1 MFKLHES
8 LKKLNKGFKRLFEAR
23 PPTGEEIAKAYE
35 VFGLKPGDDLSN
47 LDSLWKAL
55 ARKNHPDLG
64 GDPEKM
70 KEINAAKDILHDFG
84 YGFKG
89 GVPSFDW
96 DALNKKTTEYHA
108 SAEKNIS
115 QLMQKVAD
123 NYQKYF
129 DKYIPGL
136 EFQKIASTHN
146 DNFATILSEWKNSD
160 GSSSIK
166 LRISARWTS
175 ASGGGLGVSS
185 DPLENINISY
195 DTTVYHDGKRYKV
208 SQRDFGWNKLSGQM
222 SDPKEV
228 FPEKA
233 MKRIASKTRS
243 SSKFVRRDAEG
254 FIQNQLGG
262 KYSSD
267 NQWSIPID
275 EKTSLFLLRS
285 VFMRQAGWNLN
296 GIYQKNDAG
305 YHTKRIAYDGHSFP
319 ETMEAF
325 KNLKDYVLHLRK
337 GGNSSDFKKFFKK
350 DEGE

>member
-1 MFKLHES
+1 MKHVVLAMITIIVILALYGCATSTFVKT
-8 LKKLNKGFKRLFEAR
+8 GTTY
-23 PPTGEEIAKAYE
+23 PPYNGDVKILDTPLDGVNYE
-35 VFGLKPGDDLSN
+35 VIGIVSVDGALDTQYDLI
-47 LDSLWKAL
+47 K
-55 ARKNHPDLG
+55 
-64 GDPEKM
+64 
-70 KEINAAKDILHDFG
+70 
-84 YGFKG
+84 
-89 GVPSFDW
+89 
-96 DALNKKTTEYHA
+96 
-108 SAEKNIS
+108 
-115 QLMQKVAD
+115 LMQKVAD

-146 DNFATILSEWKNSD
+146 DKFATILSEWKNSD